1 MLKKFFNNLKLA
13 MNMPE
18 KKIITFANQKGG
30 VGKSTLCTLF
40 ANALVEAGIPIKV
53 LDYDRQH
60 TIGNRRNDDLRYLNP
75 QDPEKIIERGQSDQF
90 KYEVLSSNLF
100 SAASVANN
108 LRVLSQDDSNLLID
122 APGNLLEQGLST
134 VLCNSD
140 FVVVPFQYEPG
151 SINSTALFINYCIKL
166 KGAGEMKAQLIFVPN
181 HYSPRGGNEK
191 EKRLWEHTRTVFAK
205 YGTVV
210 SPVLY
215 SVELQRINTFTIYS
229 RQRRF
234 IKDTFDE
241 IGKTI
246 FGREH
251 LTRDLTLE
259 ETNVPEAEVFD
270 SANGTPIE
278 DSDAKTTD
286 NDAASTI
293 ERSVDGIAQKHPD
306 TGSDI

>member
-1 MLKKFFNNLKLA
+1 
-13 MNMPE
+13 
-18 KKIITFANQKGG
+18 
-30 VGKSTLCTLF
+30 
-40 ANALVEAGIPIKV
+40 
-53 LDYDRQH
+53 
-60 TIGNRRNDDLRYLNP
+60 
-75 QDPEKIIERGQSDQF
+75 
-90 KYEVLSSNLF
+90 
-100 SAASVANN
+100 
-108 LRVLSQDDSNLLID
+108 
-122 APGNLLEQGLST
+122 
-134 VLCNSD
+134 
-140 FVVVPFQYEPG
+140 
-151 SINSTALFINYCIKL
+151 
-166 KGAGEMKAQLIFVPN
+166 MKAQLIFVPN